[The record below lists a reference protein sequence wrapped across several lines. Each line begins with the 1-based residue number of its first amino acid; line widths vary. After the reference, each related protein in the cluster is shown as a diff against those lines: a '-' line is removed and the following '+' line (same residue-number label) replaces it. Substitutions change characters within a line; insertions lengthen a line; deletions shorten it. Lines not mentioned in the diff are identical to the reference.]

1 MRRCLGLI
9 SASLLLLSA
18 CNLSTT
24 APEPT
29 PERIV
34 PTVEFLYPT
43 NGSLVIEGTDVQIE
57 LLAQDPHGVG
67 VSRVELYVDDVP
79 HQEGA
84 PQISAAVTVF
94 TVDMNWLA
102 EGIGLH
108 ALSAIAYRPDGTA
121 SDAITISLLVVAT
134 DGDNSRATNP

>member
-1 MRRCLGLI
+1 MRRRLGLI
-9 SASLLLLSA
+9 SAGLLLLNA

-43 NGSLVIEGTDVQIE
+43 NASLVIEGTDVQIE
-57 LLAQDPHGVG
+57 LLAQDPNGVG
-67 VSRVELYVDDVP
+67 VARVELYVDDVP

-84 PQISAAVTVF
+84 PQVSAAVTVF

-102 EGIGLH
+102 EGVGLH

-121 SDAITISLLVVAT
+121 SDATTISLQVVPS
-134 DGDNSRATNP
+134 DGDNATATNP